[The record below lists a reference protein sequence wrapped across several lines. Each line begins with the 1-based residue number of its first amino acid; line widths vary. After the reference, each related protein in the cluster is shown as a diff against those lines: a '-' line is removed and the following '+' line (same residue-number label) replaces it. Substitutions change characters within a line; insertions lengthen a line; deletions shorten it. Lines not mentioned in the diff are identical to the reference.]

1 MSVVINA
8 SGLDIARVIV
18 SRRAQIRVR
27 IGLCIVIAVVFQ
39 TLTGPLPALVW
50 GAAYIA
56 AQVAEYMAYRHVTS
70 DTVLGRRAQLTF
82 LAVMVAS
89 NMVFASFGIVEVVYA
104 GSWGIVCAGLLWS
117 GAILN
122 GAIGSGESRLA
133 LAASTAPP
141 LLHFMIVPY
150 FVMIN
155 GGSGAIAVA
164 IMLAGL
170 LNGACAIA
178 IWSAGLNLLRTAAR
192 TSETARLA
200 LLDPETGLP
209 NRRAVETRLAAMPA
223 SVDGTVFVAAIQI
236 DRFAHLR
243 GAIGHALT
251 LDLLREVAS
260 RFGRALGGTAVSRL
274 STATLCVDF
283 VAPDAKSAL
292 QTAALLQAEME
303 TPIALG
309 DNRVDVSVK
318 IGLSEPGDAV
328 AHIND
333 LSIVD
338 RATIAVDQARNARL
352 SVARFDPVLYGSPGT
367 NLSLMS
373 EMTRALDN
381 GQISLHYQP
390 KTDLRSGAIVGVE
403 ALIRWQHPQRGAVRP
418 DLFVQMAEET
428 GHIAG
433 MTVWVLR
440 RAVEDQHILAR
451 AGINVT
457 MSINWSGIVLNDAVL
472 TELALK
478 CAQEAAGPLC
488 LEITETAIIGNPEF
502 ARQTLDRFRAA
513 GICISI
519 DDYGSGL
526 SSLSY
531 LKNIPADE
539 LKIDKAFVM
548 NMAKDP
554 TDVLL
559 VRSAVSLARS
569 LGLTS
574 VAEGVED
581 QSTLELLTAMGC
593 DLAQGYLIARPM
605 PLPVLMD
612 FMRAQELKEKE
623 RKAG

>member
-1 MSVVINA
+1 MSDGVKD

-18 SRRAQIRVR
+18 ARRAQIRVR
-27 IGLCIVIAVVFQ
+27 VGLCVVIAIVFQ
-39 TLTGPLPALVW
+39 TLTGPVPSLIW
-50 GAAYIA
+50 AAVYVA
-56 AQVAEYMAYRHVTS
+56 AQAAEYVTYRRVTPE
-70 DTVLGRRAQLTF
+70 TVLDRRARLTF
-82 LAVMVAS
+82 FAVMVAS
-89 NMVFASFGIVEVVYA
+89 NMVFASFGIVEAIYA

-122 GAIGSGESRLA
+122 GAIVSGESRLA
-133 LAASTAPP
+133 LAASIVPP

-150 FVMIN
+150 FVMTH
-155 GGSGAIAVA
+155 GGSAAIAFA

-170 LNGACAIA
+170 LNGVGAIA
-178 IWSAGLNLLRTAAR
+178 IWSAGLNLLRTATRA
-192 TSETARLA
+192 SETARLA
-200 LLDPETGLP
+200 MLDPETGLP
-209 NRRAVETRLAAMPA
+209 NRSAVETRFASMPQAAE
-223 SVDGTVFVAAIQI
+223 GTVFVAAIQI

-251 LDLLREVAS
+251 VDLLREVAARFS
-260 RFGRALGGTAVSRL
+260 RVLDDATVSRL

-283 VAPDAKSAL
+283 VAPDANSAL
-292 QTAALLQAEME
+292 RTAALLQAEMT

-338 RATIAVDQARNARL
+338 RATIAVDQARTARL
-352 SVARFDPVLYGSPGT
+352 SVARFDPALYGSPGT

-390 KTDLRSGAIVGVE
+390 KTDLRSGKIVGVE

-433 MTVWVLR
+433 MTAWVLR
-440 RAVEDQHILAR
+440 RAVEDQQALAR
-451 AGINVT
+451 AGIDVA
-457 MSINWSGIVLNDAVL
+457 MSVNWSGVVLNDAML
-472 TELALK
+472 TEWALN
-478 CAQEAAGPLC
+478 CAREAAGPLC
-488 LEITETAIIGNPEF
+488 LEITETAIIGNPEI

-513 GICISI
+513 GLCISI

-526 SSLSY
+526 SSLAY

-554 TDVLL
+554 VDVLL
-559 VRSAVSLARS
+559 VRSAVSLAHS
-569 LGLTS
+569 LGLKS

-581 QSTLELLTAMGC
+581 QGSLELLAAMGC

-605 PLPVLMD
+605 PLHALMD
-612 FMRAQELKEKE
+612 FMNDRQ